1 MDDRII
7 LVDDDPDYLDIL
19 TTRLTAAGF
28 RNLRAADDFRAKESL
43 ENHNIVSSSHLS
55 GLTTGLKLD
64 PIINIRQF

>member
-28 RNLRAADDFRAKESL
+28 RNLRAEPAPHAT
-43 ENHNIVSSSHLS
+43 I
-55 GLTTGLKLD
+55 
-64 PIINIRQF
+64 